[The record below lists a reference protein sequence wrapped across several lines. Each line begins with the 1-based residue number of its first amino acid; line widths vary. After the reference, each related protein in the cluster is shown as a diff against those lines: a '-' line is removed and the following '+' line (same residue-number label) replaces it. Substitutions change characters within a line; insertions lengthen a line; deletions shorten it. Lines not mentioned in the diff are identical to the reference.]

1 MGAYQPVIVRNLG
14 GRRGGTRLFRRQ
26 ICFLETAGEFRGKDA
41 HVRFVGDFVV
51 IAGDFVDCDLC
62 GYAAPTQLRIQV
74 GAVGAARNRVRRPL

>member
-1 MGAYQPVIVRNLG
+1 MGAHQALIARNLG
-14 GRRGGTRLFRRQ
+14 DWSGAARLFRRQ

-62 GYAAPTQLRIQV
+62 GYAAPTQL
-74 GAVGAARNRVRRPL
+74 